1 MSKNQTI
8 TNNNYKLNG
17 IIFNQQF
24 YYFNK
29 VLDKKFQKFQFDQNF
44 FSIIKTINVEK
55 QDLNLAQEVSST
67 TIKT

>member
-29 VLDKKFQKFQFDQNF
+29 VLDKKFQKFQFD
-44 FSIIKTINVEK
+44 
-55 QDLNLAQEVSST
+55 
-67 TIKT
+67 